1 MCISGLSLY
10 RDITRAVD
18 STSVAPQYRRGG
30 SAVPSNLP
38 ECSESH
44 ELETLMPPGSQE
56 SIQPLAE
63 APEEQSLM
71 ARANPEEGEDGP
83 APETKVKTCGGGG
96 EGSHLL
102 FQMGQLFPYSLCS
115 HWHQWN
121 SFMHLYSSSCRWLG
135 TAP

>member
-1 MCISGLSLY
+1 MCISGLSPH

-83 APETKVKTCGGGG
+83 APETKVKTCGGGVG
-96 EGSHLL
+96 GVTPTFPDGTTLSLFPVFTLASMEQFYAPLL
-102 FQMGQLFPYSLCS
+102 FFL
-115 HWHQWN
+115 
-121 SFMHLYSSSCRWLG
+121 
-135 TAP
+135 

>member
-1 MCISGLSLY
+1 MCISGLSPH

-83 APETKVKTCGGGG
+83 APETKVKTCGGGVG
-96 EGSHLL
+96 GVTHTFPDGTTLSLFPVFTLASMEHFYAPLL
-102 FQMGQLFPYSLCS
+102 FFL
-115 HWHQWN
+115 
-121 SFMHLYSSSCRWLG
+121 
-135 TAP
+135 

>member
-1 MCISGLSLY
+1 MCISGLFPH

-96 EGSHLL
+96 GRVGGVTPTFPDGTTLSLFPVFTLASMEQFYAPLL
-102 FQMGQLFPYSLCS
+102 FFL
-115 HWHQWN
+115 
-121 SFMHLYSSSCRWLG
+121 
-135 TAP
+135 